1 MAIIENAIQSSSTS
15 YQPNTTLSAMSNS
28 ISPEDYQEIIE
39 RYNDTLDTTIL
50 GHSLPRLLQNTA
62 ERHHD
67 KIAMICGD
75 EKVTFG
81 TLTTLATQLAHV
93 LVTQGIGRGEVVG
106 IALDRSID
114 LVVALL
120 AVMRT
125 GAAYM
130 PIDPGFPTDRIRH
143 MIEDANPILVIVSA
157 STRLASQSWGCAT
170 LGLDE
175 TRDMMVASKSQI
187 DDVDTDP
194 KAEDLAYVIYTSGS
208 TGKPK
213 GVEISH
219 GALSNF
225 LCAMQREPGCVET
238 DRLLAITTISFDI
251 AALEVFLPLL
261 CGATMIMAQAHEVK
275 DPEATLGL
283 IQQHNVTMMQAT
295 PATWQMLL
303 DAGWKGDP
311 RLSRILCGG
320 EALSRRLADRLL
332 LCAESVWNMY
342 GPTEATVWASIW
354 KVCPGK
360 DVVIGKPITNY
371 QLYVLD
377 ESLRPVPFGCTG
389 ELYIGGVSLA
399 NGYRNMPEVTQSR
412 FVRNPFHNGLIYRT
426 GDIAKFDGP
435 DRLIVLGRADGQVKI
450 RGYRIELGDI
460 EAAITDHS
468 DILDAVVISRNDRL
482 IAYCIS
488 VDGESSHEIEAT
500 PTLDSVLR
508 PWLAQL
514 LPAYMMPAFFVSL
527 KTFPMTPNNKVDRK
541 ALPDPKVA
549 VKSKLSRPLT
559 DLEDK
564 LRVIWA
570 KVLGHNCIGL
580 DDNFFEIG
588 GDSVRVIQMQKQ
600 VQKLVHWKL
609 SPARLF
615 QHYTI
620 KTLSAY
626 LKGEGEITTDPISSQ
641 NHRISPDNEDIAIVS
656 MACRLP
662 GQIASPEEYWD
673 LLENGADV
681 IIDVP
686 KDRWDADA
694 LYDPNPGTPGKSYCR
709 RGGFMSS
716 IDEFDASFFGIS
728 PKEARAMDPAQRIV
742 LETCCEGFERAG
754 YTDRQLR
761 GSRTGVFMGVCSMPA
776 HSTAPCLQE
785 LSGYDATGSAGATMS
800 GRLSYALGLEGPAL
814 TVDTACSSSLVTTHL
829 ACNALRQG
837 ECDMAVSGGI
847 TLLLTPGMHV
857 EFSQLKGM
865 SADGRCRAFAEDTQ
879 GTGWAEG
886 CTMVLLKRL
895 SDAIRDGDKVHAL
908 LRGTA
913 VNHGGRS
920 APGLTV
926 PSGMAQQRLVHAA
939 LASANLAPS
948 DIDYV
953 EAHGTGTKLGD
964 PIEGTALAEVFGES
978 RTTES
983 EPLWIGSV
991 KSNIGHTQA
1000 AAGLAGLLKVVLA
1013 MQHNTIPRTLHAEKP
1028 TSAVDW
1034 QGANMALVQEPQP
1047 WLPRADRP
1055 RRAGI
1060 SAFGIGGTNAHVIIE
1075 EAPLKDETSHP
1086 LPALLPAGFPFLLSG
1101 HTDAA
1106 LRQQADKLRRYIASA
1121 KENHGD
1127 RLGHMA
1133 FSLATTRNHYR
1144 RRRVLLAKD
1153 KTELMYK
1160 LSSMAG
1166 TSENAADPCI
1176 AVLFT
1181 GQGSQVV
1188 GMGKDLY
1195 DIYPVFHDAVD
1206 DIAAHFTE
1214 LEMPLREVMH
1224 AAPDSE
1230 AAALLQRT
1238 DFAQPALFTLEVALW
1253 HLWKS
1258 WGVEPNYVLG
1268 HSVGELSAAHVSGI
1282 LDLSDACR
1290 LVAARGRLMQAVPT
1304 RGSMVALEASAE
1316 EVSRTMDTIGVVN
1329 KVDIAG
1335 HNTPR
1340 QTVIS
1345 GDCDAVE
1352 KLVAYFTGLGR
1363 KKNVLDVSHA
1373 FHSHHMDCMLAAF
1386 QAVADSVQFHP
1397 PKLWIVSSLTGKPVE
1412 ADELQQ
1418 PDYWV
1423 SQARSAVRF
1432 ADGIQILHQQGVN
1445 IFLELGPQAVLS
1457 GLGAACLVAD
1467 QSVAWLPSLTTRK
1480 PGAST
1485 MQSSLA
1491 EMHERMVSISWHA
1504 YFELLGYCER
1514 VELPTYA
1521 FQRERFPR
1529 ARSRINADSVQQH
1542 DQSQDQHETLS
1553 AVDRFAFEV
1562 SWQQADRSNLRKG
1575 GSWGLLCASPD
1586 GEQGWIRRFEAGLM
1600 SAGLYVQR
1608 IERLQDGGELDG
1620 VLCLWNAETD
1630 SDDVADQARELT
1642 AKGLAQLQDAAS
1654 TQFMSQLLWVTHNA
1668 VGASVNARDDNHYSG
1683 TGLAAGPLW
1692 GLMRTARSE
1701 HPDLHLRLL
1710 DIDYHHDDNNDSDDD
1725 INVDALA
1732 AALALRSEPECA
1744 VRHGQVLVPRLQ
1756 PIAMPQELP
1765 PPTQQQQPMVRPDGA
1780 VVITGGLGDLGARVA
1795 RWLATAHGVRTL
1807 VLTSRRG
1814 MAAPGAQALVNDL
1827 AALGAEATVVSCDIA
1842 DRQSVQQLMAMFD
1855 DNKTPL
1861 RGVVHA
1867 AGAQD
1872 NGVLRALTPQRCATV
1887 FAPKVDGAWHLHQL
1901 TQHLSLDFFVMFS
1914 SISGVLSMSGLANY
1928 AAANTFL
1935 DALAYLRH
1943 AQGLPATSV
1952 AYGPWE
1958 GDGMAANI
1966 IGPTRARLA
1975 QSGLDMLA
1983 PEDGLELLGYAV
1995 RSHRTLTVAAALDQP
2010 RLKKCHRERGDNP
2023 PFLRSILSGGNAEE
2037 QPLNSGYHLR
2047 KELLLADL
2055 EQRPQLMLA
2064 MLQETVAK
2072 ALGFKKP
2079 SDVHVD
2085 KPLQDI
2091 GIDSL
2096 TAVLIRNQLANL
2108 TGMPLMANITFQ
2120 HPNLKALGQTLL
2132 SELNLN
2138 DSESGSSLGSSTA
2151 TTTLMSDM
2159 VPLLD
2164 LEAIKRGCVD
2174 PSFTFEN
2181 AGEAPTSPSSVF
2193 ITGAT
2198 GFVGAHI
2205 THDLMEFGIAVYCLV
2220 RAETDDEAMERLIAA
2235 LASYSLWNPE
2245 YTPLL
2250 HCVVGDMSQPLFGL
2264 PEHTFDFLADHV
2276 DAICHSGALVDWMRP
2291 LQDYIGPNMVSAHE
2305 VLRLTSQGKAK
2316 TVHLIS
2322 TMSTI
2327 PKYMG
2332 YDVKEG
2338 DQEYGYAT
2346 SKYGA
2351 ERMMAAAQ
2359 WRGAKVSVY
2368 RLPFVTA
2375 SSTTGRFRLDRGDF
2389 LHHFIAGCVE
2399 MDLFPS
2405 IDANLAAVLPVD
2417 YLSKTIVTM
2426 MTKDLHLIGQNYDF
2440 ANAHAPTF
2448 SHFFQLMSD
2457 ASTGQEIVPFLAW
2470 RERAL
2475 NYALAHRSSLIA
2487 RITALIDGVI
2497 DDKGATAMVT
2507 GPPLKDNVLGSAHF
2521 PAPLVDA
2528 DFARKYVR
2536 CISTCAG

>member
-1 MAIIENAIQSSSTS
+1 MALIENAMSPPSTS
-15 YQPNTTLSAMSNS
+15 HQLDTSSSAMSNS
-28 ISPEDYQEIIE
+28 ISPEDYQEIVE

-62 ERHHD
+62 ERHCD

-75 EKVTFG
+75 ERVTFK
-81 TLTTLATQLAHV
+81 TLTTLATQLTRV
-93 LVTQGIGRGEVVG
+93 LVTRGIGRGEVVG

-120 AVMRT
+120 AVMKT

-143 MIEDANPILVIVSA
+143 MIEDASPILVIAGA

-170 LGLDE
+170 LDLDE
-175 TRDMMVASKSQI
+175 TRDEMADSESQI
-187 DDVDTDP
+187 SSVDTEP

-225 LCAMQREPGCVET
+225 LCAMQQEPRCVET

-261 CGATMIMAQAHEVK
+261 CGATMIMAQAHEIK
-275 DPEATLGL
+275 DPEATLRL
-283 IQQHNVTMMQAT
+283 IQQHDITMMQAT

-332 LCAESVWNMY
+332 LCAEAVWNMY

-354 KVCPGK
+354 RVFPGK

-371 QLYVLD
+371 RLYVLD
-377 ESLRPVPFGCTG
+377 ESLDPVPFGCAG

-412 FVRNPFHNGLIYRT
+412 FVQNPFHSGLIYRT

-450 RGYRIELGDI
+450 RGHRIELGDI

-468 DILDAVVISRNDRL
+468 DILDAVVVSRDDRL
-482 IAYCIS
+482 IAYCIN
-488 VDGESSHEIEAT
+488 VDGDSSDETEEKATLES
-500 PTLDSVLR
+500 LLR

-514 LPAYMMPAFFVSL
+514 LPAYMMPAFFVGL
-527 KTFPMTPNNKVDRK
+527 KSFPMTPNNKIDRK
-541 ALPDPKVA
+541 ALPDPKIA
-549 VKSKLSRPLT
+549 VQPKISRPLT
-559 DLEDK
+559 DMEEK
-564 LRVIWA
+564 LRLIWSR
-570 KVLGHNCIGL
+570 VLGHNCIGP

-588 GDSVRVIQMQKQ
+588 GDSVRVVQMQKQ
-600 VQKLVHWKL
+600 VQKLVSWKL
-609 SPARLF
+609 SPARLY

-620 KTLSAY
+620 KTLATY
-626 LKGEGEITTDPISSQ
+626 LERGGETTPDPRVSQ
-641 NHRISPDNEDIAIVS
+641 GHHLKPYDEDIAIVS

-662 GQIASPEEYWD
+662 GQVSSPEEYWD
-673 LLENGADV
+673 LLEHGADV
-681 IIDVP
+681 ITDVP

-709 RGGFMSS
+709 RGGFLASV
-716 IDEFDASFFGIS
+716 DEFDASFFGIS
-728 PKEARAMDPAQRIV
+728 PKEARAMDPAQRIM
-742 LETCCEGFERAG
+742 LEACWEGFERAG

-761 GSRTGVFMGVCSMPA
+761 GSRTGVYMGVCSIPA

-785 LSGYDATGSAGATMS
+785 LGGYDATGSAGATMS

-865 SADGRCRAFAEDTQ
+865 SLDGRCRAFAEDTQ

-895 SDAIRDGDKVHAL
+895 NDAVRDGDKIHAL
-908 LRGTA
+908 IRGTA

-926 PSGMAQQRLVHAA
+926 PSGIAQQRLVHAA

-964 PIEGTALAEVFGES
+964 PIEGTALAEVFSGS
-978 RTTES
+978 RSTES

-1000 AAGLAGLLKVVLA
+1000 AAGLAGLLKVILA
-1013 MQHNTIPRTLHAEKP
+1013 MQHNKIPRTLHADKP

-1047 WLPRADRP
+1047 WLPQADRP

-1075 EAPLKDETSHP
+1075 ETPPTNEVLNPLLAS
-1086 LPALLPAGFPFLLSG
+1086 LPAGFPFLLSG
-1101 HTDAA
+1101 HTEAA
-1106 LRQQADKLRRYIASA
+1106 LRQQAEKLRRYIESA
-1121 KENHGD
+1121 EEIHID
-1127 RLGHMA
+1127 RFGGVA

-1144 RRRVLLAKD
+1144 RRRVLVAKD
-1153 KTELMYK
+1153 KAELMYK
-1160 LSSMAG
+1160 LGSMMG
-1166 TSENAADPCI
+1166 TSEHAADPCI

-1181 GQGSQVV
+1181 GQGSQVA
-1188 GMGKDLY
+1188 GMGRDLY
-1195 DIYPVFHDAVD
+1195 DMYPVFRNAID

-1230 AAALLQRT
+1230 AATLLQRT

-1258 WGVEPNYVLG
+1258 WGVAPNYILG

-1282 LDLSDACR
+1282 LDLSAACR
-1290 LVAARGRLMQAVPT
+1290 LVAARGRLMQAVPI

-1316 EVSRTMDTIGVVN
+1316 EVSRVMDTIGVVY

-1335 HNTPR
+1335 HNTPS
-1340 QTVIS
+1340 QTVVS
-1345 GDCDAVE
+1345 GDCDAVD
-1352 KLVAYFTGLGR
+1352 KLVAHFTDLGR

-1386 QAVADSVQFHP
+1386 QAVAESVQFDP
-1397 PKLWIVSSLTGKPVE
+1397 PKLRIVSSLTGKLVE

-1418 PDYWV
+1418 ADYWV
-1423 SQARSAVRF
+1423 SQARRAVRF
-1432 ADGIQILHQQGVN
+1432 ADGIQTLQQQGVN
-1445 IFLELGPQAVLS
+1445 IFLELGPQAVLT
-1457 GLGAACLVAD
+1457 GLGAACLAAN

-1480 PGAST
+1480 PGAWT

-1491 EMHERMVSISWHA
+1491 EMHERMVPISWHD
-1504 YFELLGYCER
+1504 YFESLGYCER

-1521 FQRERFPR
+1521 FQRERFPC
-1529 ARSRINADSVQQH
+1529 ARRNFNVDTIQKH
-1542 DQSQDQHETLS
+1542 GQDQHQALS

-1562 SWQQADRSNLRKG
+1562 SWQQADVSNLTKG
-1575 GSWGLLCASPD
+1575 GSWGLLYAIPD
-1586 GEQGWIRRFEAGLM
+1586 RDQGWVRRVEVGLV
-1600 SAGLYVQR
+1600 SAGLNVQR
-1608 IERLQDGGELDG
+1608 IERLQDGRELDG

-1630 SDDVADQARELT
+1630 SEHVADEARELT
-1642 AKGLAQLQDAAS
+1642 VKGLAQLQSAVS
-1654 TQFMSQLLWVTHNA
+1654 TQFMPQLLWVTRQA
-1668 VGASVNARDDNHYSG
+1668 VGASVNARDDDHYSG

-1701 HPDLHLRLL
+1701 HPDLHLRLI
-1710 DIDYHHDDNNDSDDD
+1710 DVDYHYDDNNANDNID
-1725 INVDALA
+1725 VDALA
-1732 AALALRSEPECA
+1732 AALALRTEPECA
-1744 VRHGQVLVPRLQ
+1744 VRHEHVLVPRLQ
-1756 PIAMPQELP
+1756 PISMPRELL

-1780 VVITGGLGDLGARVA
+1780 VIITGGLGDLGARVA
-1795 RWLATAHGVRTL
+1795 RWLASTYGVRTL

-1827 AALGAEATVVSCDIA
+1827 AALGTEATVVACDMA

-1872 NGVLRALTPQRCATV
+1872 NGVLRSLTPQRCAAV

-1935 DALAYLRH
+1935 DALAYLRR

-1983 PEDGLELLGYAV
+1983 PEDGLALLEHAV
-1995 RSHRTLTVAAALDQP
+1995 RSRRTLTVAAALDQP
-2010 RLKKCHRERGDNP
+2010 RLKNYHRERGDNP
-2023 PFLRSILSGGNAEE
+2023 PFLHSLLSGGDAVE
-2037 QPLNSGYHLR
+2037 QQLHPGYHLR
-2047 KELLLADL
+2047 KELLHAGLG
-2055 EQRPQLMLA
+2055 QRPHLMLT
-2064 MLQETVAK
+2064 MLQDTVAR
-2072 ALGFKKP
+2072 ALGFTKP

-2085 KPLQDI
+2085 KPLHDI

-2108 TGMPLMANITFQ
+2108 TGMPLTANITFQ

-2132 SELNLN
+2132 SELNLD

-2174 PSFTFEN
+2174 PSFTFKN
-2181 AGEAPTSPSSVF
+2181 AVEAPASPSSVF
-2193 ITGAT
+2193 VTGAT

-2205 THDLMEFGIAVYCLV
+2205 THDLLELGITVYCLV
-2220 RAETDDEAMERLIAA
+2220 RAETDDEAMERLTAT
-2235 LASYSLWNPE
+2235 LASYSLWSPE

-2250 HCVVGDMSQPLFGL
+2250 HPIVGDMSQPLLGL
-2264 PEHTFDFLADHV
+2264 PEHSFDFLADHV

-2305 VLRLTSQGKAK
+2305 VLRLASQGKAK
-2316 TVHLIS
+2316 AVHLIS

-2346 SKYGA
+2346 SKYAA
-2351 ERMMAAAQ
+2351 ERMMAAAH
-2359 WRGAKVSVY
+2359 WRGVKASVY

-2399 MDLFPS
+2399 MGLFPS

-2448 SHFFQLMSD
+2448 SHFFQLLSD
-2457 ASTGQEIVPFLAW
+2457 ASTGQEIVPFPAW

-2475 NYALAHRSSLIA
+2475 EYALTHRSSLIA
-2487 RITALIDGVI
+2487 RIAALIDGVV

-2507 GPPLKDNVLGSAHF
+2507 GPPLKDNVLGSTHF
-2521 PAPLVDA
+2521 PAPFLDV
-2528 DFARKYVR
+2528 DFAEKYVR